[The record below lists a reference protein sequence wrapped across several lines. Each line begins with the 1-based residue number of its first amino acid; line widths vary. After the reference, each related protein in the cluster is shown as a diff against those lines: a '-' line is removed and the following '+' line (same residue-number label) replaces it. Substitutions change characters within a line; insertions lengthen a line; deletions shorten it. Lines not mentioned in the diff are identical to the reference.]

1 MYGEELS
8 RQLAL
13 DYCCSPADVA
23 DSKNHFSIYA
33 PQEGRRRFQEAL
45 IRGLKIAVVN
55 GKLLFTGSEE
65 IVAEC
70 RKRYANVTGEWFF
83 DAKRLREIEELLL
96 PFHLRVAQ
104 AHPFFLPEADVMP
117 SSGIPLPDASDALAF
132 DLIRYDQ
139 NAILQFREANRF
151 DEAFAF
157 DPYAPDVLGIAAAK
171 DASRMRPY
179 FQLIHKRL
187 HKRKPHP
194 RPLQLRAGRKNRLH
208 RLLHI
213 FNPDAGIFYRHLKH
227 LLLQIQHTLHL
238 NFPFFLPVSVNHRI
252 RNRLLNRRL
261 DIRHFLHRR
270 IHLRQ
275 K

>member
-1 MYGEELS
+1 MRSIVKGVPTFMYGEELS

-33 PQEGRRRFQEAL
+33 PQEGRRRFQKAL

-139 NAILQFREANRF
+139 NAILQFREDNRF

-171 DASRMRPY
+171 DGQILGMAGASADSPLFWQIGINVDSHAVGMHVGSTLVRLLAQDIIAQGAVPY
-179 FQLIHKRL
+179 YGTSMSHIASQRVAH
-187 HKRKPHP
+187 
-194 RPLQLRAGRKNRLH
+194 RAGFAVAWAELVAEEIK
-208 RLLHI
+208 
-213 FNPDAGIFYRHLKH
+213 
-227 LLLQIQHTLHL
+227 
-238 NFPFFLPVSVNHRI
+238 
-252 RNRLLNRRL
+252 
-261 DIRHFLHRR
+261 
-270 IHLRQ
+270 
-275 K
+275 